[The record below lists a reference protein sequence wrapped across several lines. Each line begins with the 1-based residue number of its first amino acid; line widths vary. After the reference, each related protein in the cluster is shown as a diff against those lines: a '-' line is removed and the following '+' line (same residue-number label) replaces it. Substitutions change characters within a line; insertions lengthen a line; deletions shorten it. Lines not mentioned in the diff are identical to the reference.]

1 MGKFVFLF
9 ALVAMSCISGAFD
22 VHEFYEKQW
31 AQNGITSDTT
41 GDAQEPV
48 DQVQEAA
55 VETQDSAELESAEVI
70 PEFLQQSFLGSKEK
84 LQYSTQG

>member
-41 GDAQEPV
+41 GDAQEPAE
-48 DQVQEAA
+48 QVQESS
-55 VETQDSAELESAEVI
+55 VEDSVDQLDPAEVI
-70 PEFLQQSFLGSKEK
+70 PEFIQESFLGREEN
-84 LQYSTQG
+84 LQNIIKG